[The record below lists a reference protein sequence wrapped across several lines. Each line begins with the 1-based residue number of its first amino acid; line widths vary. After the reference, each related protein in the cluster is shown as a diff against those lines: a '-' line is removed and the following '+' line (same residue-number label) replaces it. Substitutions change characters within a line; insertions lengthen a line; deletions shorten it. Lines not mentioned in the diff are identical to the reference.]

1 MFTIAAIMGVIC
13 IFNVHKQLSK
23 SAVAVRPT
31 DWVG

>member
-13 IFNVHKQLSK
+13 IFKIHKPLSQ
-23 SAVAVRPT
+23 SAVAVRST